1 MKMKIKDIKSNIDK
15 QALISAI
22 GLMLMSWAA
31 LPIVYWLIV
40 RKKRDKKGKGNGNGN
55 ENGK

>member
-1 MKMKIKDIKSNIDK
+1 MTMKIEEAMGKVDK
-15 QALISAI
+15 KALAGAV

-31 LPIVYWLIV
+31 LPIVYWLII
-40 RKKRDKKGKGNGNGN
+40 RKKGGKNK